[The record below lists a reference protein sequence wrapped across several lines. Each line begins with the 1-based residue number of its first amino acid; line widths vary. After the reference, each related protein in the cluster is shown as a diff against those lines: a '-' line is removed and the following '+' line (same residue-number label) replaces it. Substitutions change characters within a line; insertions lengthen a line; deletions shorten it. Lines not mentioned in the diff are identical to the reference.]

1 MTRDFAFIIDRKTQ
15 RNGSAHLRGRQLSQL
30 FAEVAADYDR
40 TVRFG
45 FADEPVRDAIAIV
58 NKTALMQ
65 SDRDLGQRLK
75 QAGCVVL
82 MDFIDGPLVPAITAQ
97 ADAFIACS
105 ALQSRHL
112 RAAFPGQPVV
122 HIPHHVDLDIPATPS
137 QWDRFACGYF
147 GNVDNAAHL
156 AALQEAG
163 ALTVWEAKTTN
174 KNGWYQALPDFNL
187 HYAFRPR
194 RMWGAGFKPFT
205 KGFVAAH
212 VGAVIL
218 VAESD
223 EEATELLGADYP
235 LRLPDATDA
244 KAMQARLGDLAARF
258 GDADWQLA
266 RQRMQR
272 LKVISSA
279 DYIRHLIRAQFFEDS
294 ALSDLLR

>member
-1 MTRDFAFIIDRKTQ
+1 MARDFAFVVDRKAQ
-15 RNGSAHLRGRQLSQL
+15 RAGSAHLRGRQLAQL
-30 FAEVAADYDR
+30 FAEVAADYGR
-40 TVRFG
+40 AVRYAFS
-45 FADEPVRDAIAIV
+45 DDLPRDAVAIV

-65 SDRDLGQRLK
+65 SDRSVPQRLR
-75 QAGCVVL
+75 QAGCTVL
-82 MDFIDGPLVPAITAQ
+82 MDFIDGPLASATTAQ
-97 ADAFIACS
+97 ADGFIACS

-112 RAAFPGQPVV
+112 RAAFPDRPVI
-122 HIPHHVDLDIPATPS
+122 HIPHHVDLDIPTTPC
-137 QWDRFACGYF
+137 QWERFACGYF
-147 GNVDNAAHL
+147 GNPDNAAHL
-156 AALQEAG
+156 AALQESG

-212 VGAVIL
+212 IGAVIL

-235 LRLPDATDA
+235 LRLPDETDA
-244 KAMQARLGDLAARF
+244 GTMQARLADLSGRF
-258 GDADWQLA
+258 GDPDWQLA

-272 LKVISSA
+272 LRVISSA
-279 DYIRHLIRAQFFEDS
+279 EYIRNLIRSQFFEDS
-294 ALSDLLR
+294 GISDLVR